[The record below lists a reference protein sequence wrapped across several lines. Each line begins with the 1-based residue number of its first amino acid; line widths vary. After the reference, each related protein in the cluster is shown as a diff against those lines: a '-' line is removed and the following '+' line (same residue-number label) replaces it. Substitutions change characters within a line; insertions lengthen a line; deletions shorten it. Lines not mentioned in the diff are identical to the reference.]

1 MTKEDIQRKKDE
13 VQQLEKELQ
22 QGDVELRQR
31 SKFVVLLGTQVKEM
45 EREVNEKDSALAA
58 MNKDIADLV
67 VGIKE
72 MDESSDALREE
83 IMQVEEEAKNF
94 MRAQNI
100 QDPALLLA
108 ESGSSLDALMGG
120 AEPEDSAEVNNISKF
135 DEMPPLVEGV
145 VEVVHENSACF
156 FKVPRN
162 HTFGHILQDSIKYWN
177 VQLEKV
183 GLEDDEG
190 RVWAST
196 ALVWTEMSQSERYKS
211 GQIPQIYLRFKELE
225 EAEEDEDSDW
235 MTKKKR
241 EAIEIVKEMDA
252 AEQMRQEETLRLRSQ
267 AQRELMFFMIFVLA
281 FVIVTLSWRDTVSA
295 YTIAHA
301 IRTAVLD
308 EDFPSTV
315 THIQK
320 NFHDVANSDEMW
332 TYVNEVFTPGVNLG
346 TANDMG
352 GHISEYNRLI
362 GTIRIR
368 QRRVGE
374 GKDCTVPSRYDA
386 YPELGCYGVY
396 TEESN
401 SNAPFGP
408 NNIWQ
413 ADSGNSLTASV
424 AGRLATYPI
433 GGFTLDFPLEQA
445 NFTAAVAELQANE
458 WVDKATRVM
467 FIEFITYNV
476 NFNMFTCCQIIF
488 EYSAGGLVY
497 PWARFLPLTLTTEK
511 PFWTGAF
518 VAVMKFLYYVYLLYF
533 AKRFYDEFKA
543 SRNSTDPPSCF
554 NFWLEGWNWHELV
567 ILTLAFLTV
576 LLTLLF
582 YMDPMRDKL
591 EIESTTEWQDLFPM
605 AEYAEM
611 IIQFN
616 AILALLI
623 FWKIFKYFNLSSRF
637 LALSK
642 TLTTAFPEVFVFL
655 IMFAIVFVGYGIMAN
670 LLFGTSLVQYSSF
683 ERTLITLFLVTLGD
697 FDYSELE
704 DVTRIFAPIFFF
716 TFIIFVFFVLLNMF
730 IGIIN
735 EAYNVESQKPK
746 KDVTD
751 EFIEFL
757 ADLKENIT
765 RPIKE
770 FVELAKE
777 KIKMLKDEEEKFRKM
792 RNAEIRRENMG
803 RGMIAKFEKN
813 DLQELAEIAKK
824 IWLLPTRLGM
834 EDYIRDI
841 NLDRTAKVDAKG
853 NEKKPQ
859 DKLTEVQ
866 ELKEII
872 SMLEENIDEARTM
885 LREVLNQGMQGDVNM
900 FEVETAACETLVE
913 EFQDAIHEKTQELA
927 DEEQRIKD
935 EKAAAK
941 ADEEAAAAE
950 GEGGVEMSNLGD
962 TSKEEVKEEKN
973 PLLK

>member
-1 MTKEDIQRKKDE
+1 MDTDDEEEALIPVTKDDIERKKDE
-13 VQQLEKELQ
+13 VQRLEKELQ
-22 QGDVELRQR
+22 QGDAELRQR
-31 SKFVVLLGTQVKEM
+31 SKFVVLLGAQVKDM
-45 EREVNEKDSALAA
+45 EREVNGKDSELAE
-58 MNKDIADLV
+58 MNKNIADLM

-72 MDESSDALREE
+72 MDETSDALREE
-83 IMQVEEEAKNF
+83 ILQVEEESKRY
-94 MRAQNI
+94 MRSQNI
-100 QDPALLLA
+100 QDPDLLLA
-108 ESGSSLDALMGG
+108 ESGSMLDKLMDQG
-120 AEPEDSAEVNNISKF
+120 AEGEDGEEANSIINKF
-135 DEMPPLVEGV
+135 DELAPLVEGV

-156 FKVPRN
+156 FKVPKV
-162 HTFGHILQDSIKYWN
+162 HTFGHLLQDSIKYWN
-177 VQLEKV
+177 VQIEKV

-211 GQIPQIYLRFKELE
+211 GQIPQMYLRFKELE
-225 EAEEDEDSDW
+225 EAEEEEDGDW
-235 MTKKKR
+235 MTKKKK

-252 AEQMRQEETLRLRSQ
+252 AEEMRQEETLRLRSQ

-281 FVIVTLSWRDTVSA
+281 FVIVTLSWRDTLSA

-301 IRTAVLD
+301 IRTAALD
-308 EDFPSTV
+308 EDFPSSV

-320 NFHDVANSDEMW
+320 NFHDVANSEEMW
-332 TYVNEVFTPGVNLG
+332 QYVDEVFTPAMNLG
-346 TANDMG
+346 TAEDMG
-352 GHISEYNRLI
+352 GHVSEYNRLV
-362 GTIRIR
+362 GTIRLR
-368 QRRVGE
+368 QKRVGE
-374 GKDCTVPSRYDA
+374 GKDCTVPAKYDA
-386 YPELGCYGVY
+386 YPDLGCYSVY
-396 TEESN
+396 TDAAN
-401 SNAPFGP
+401 SNAPYGP
-408 NNIWQ
+408 NSIWQ
-413 ADSGNSLTASV
+413 ADSGNSLTKSV
-424 AGRLATYPI
+424 SGRLATYPV
-433 GGFTLDFPLEQA
+433 GGFTLDFPLEQT
-445 NFTAAVAELQANE
+445 NFTSAMKELQAKE
-458 WVDKATRVM
+458 WVDKATRVV

-497 PWARFLPLTLTTEK
+497 PWSRFLPLTLTTEE

-518 VAVMKFLYYVYLLYF
+518 GAIMKFLYYVYLLYF
-533 AKRFYDEFKA
+533 TKRFYDEFKA
-543 SRNSTDPPSCF
+543 SRLSTDPPSCC

-567 ILTLAFLTV
+567 ILVLAFLTV
-576 LLTLLF
+576 LLTLMF
-582 YMDPMRDKL
+582 YMDPLRDDL
-591 EIESTTEWQDLFPM
+591 QIESTTQWQDLFPM

-697 FDYSELE
+697 FDYTELE

-716 TFIIFVFFVLLNMF
+716 SFIVFVFFVLLNMF

-735 EAYNVESQKPK
+735 EAYAVESQKPK

-770 FVELAKE
+770 FMELAKE
-777 KIKMLKDEEEKFRKM
+777 KIKMLKEEEEKFRMM

-813 DLQELAEIAKK
+813 EQHELAEISKK

-841 NLDRTAKVDAKG
+841 NLDRIAKEDAKG

-859 DKLTEVQ
+859 EKLTERQ
-866 ELKEII
+866 ELKELL
-872 SMLEENIDEARTM
+872 SMLEENIDEARM
-885 LREVLNQGMQGDVNM
+885 VLHEVIQQGMQGDVNM

-913 EFQDAIHEKTQELA
+913 EFQDAINEKTQELA
-927 DEEQRIKD
+927 ELEQRLKD
-935 EKAAAK
+935 EKSAK
-941 ADEEAAAAE
+941 DNEEEAAPAD
-950 GEGGVEMSNLGD
+950 GERV
-962 TSKEEVKEEKN
+962 
-973 PLLK
+973 